1 MRSGVGFPEKKG
13 RTMHHHGETSPKYGF
28 TVTQDEY
35 FPDINLPLRLT
46 RTMASTRKQHPVHF
60 HAFTEIGIAI
70 SGTARHLTE
79 NGTHELHPGDVILI
93 PCGACHGFSEMED
106 FRLINLLFIQSRLP
120 LPLLDF
126 GCSRLAE
133 EIFSRPDKDP
143 TAKKIMTLN
152 EEQMREIS
160 ALTDRILEEEKL
172 HRRSFYFLFMAL
184 FIEILVILDRAYE
197 SGTENHRLSTIPSVL
212 EYLEKNYRRK
222 IDFDALAR
230 RSGMSRRTFFRC
242 FRRAAGTSPMVYL
255 HSIRIR
261 KAVEL
266 LRTTDL
272 PLSVIAMEC
281 GYGDGM
287 ILTRHFK
294 KAYAQSPVRF
304 RKSR

>member
-1 MRSGVGFPEKKG
+1 
-13 RTMHHHGETSPKYGF
+13 MHHHDESSPKYGF

-35 FPDINLPLRLT
+35 FPDINVPLRLT
-46 RTMASTRKQHPVHF
+46 RTAASTGKLHPVHF
-60 HAFTEIGIAI
+60 HAFTEIGIAV

-79 NGTHELHPGDVILI
+79 NGTCDLHPGDVILI
-93 PCGACHGFSEMED
+93 PCGTCHGFADMED

-126 GCSRLAE
+126 GCSKLAE
-133 EIFSRPDKDP
+133 EIFSRPDKKS

-152 EEQMREIS
+152 EKQMGEIS

-172 HRRSFYFLFMAL
+172 HRRSYYFLFMAL
-184 FIEILVILDRAYE
+184 FIEILVILDRANE
-197 SGTENHRLSTIPSVL
+197 SGTESHRLPTIPSVL

-255 HSIRIR
+255 HSIRLR
-261 KAVEL
+261 KAAEM
-266 LRTTDL
+266 LRSTDL
-272 PLSVIAMEC
+272 PLGIIAMEC
-281 GYGDGM
+281 GYGDSLL
-287 ILTRHFK
+287 LTRHFK
-294 KAYAQSPVRF
+294 KAYGQSPALF
-304 RKSR
+304 RKVRM